1 MADQLKP
8 PRLFDENLQGIH
20 KPTSLQSCRLGHRER
35 LPESKLSAYTRA
47 DPKHDVRAHLLLYA
61 ISLQV
66 WTHLH
71 ALGVEVVSQPSPQVL
86 PYHSHQGQ

>member
-20 KPTSLQSCRLGHRER
+20 KPTCLQSCRLGHSER
-35 LPESKLSAYTRA
+35 LPESKLSTYTRT
-47 DPKHDVRAHLLLYA
+47 DPKHDVRAHLLLCA

-66 WTHLH
+66 WSHLH
-71 ALGVEVVSQPSPQVL
+71 AQSNRHHLKS
-86 PYHSHQGQ
+86 SHTILTKHNE